1 MDLNPYYWS
10 LKLVQTWILTRLIHF
25 NVLKTPH
32 EYSVFVSCL
41 TSLGYNDPKSEK
53 LDERIFNQIFTNNV
67 HKTIIHLFIVVN
79 KWSMSA
85 GNIHETCF
93 RTPCWNCV
101 CSSTRPLQG
110 DSLGSVVPQS
120 SEIKQSSDKL
130 LFCDFAGVICV
141 VTSEQ
146 MAGRLVSAL
155 RAFSLPHQPGYLK
168 S

>member
-1 MDLNPYYWS
+1 MDLNLYYWS
-10 LKLVQTWILTRLIHF
+10 LKWVQTWTLTRLIHF
-25 NVLKTPH
+25 NVLKHLMST
-32 EYSVFVSCL
+32 VFFVNCL

-93 RTPCWNCV
+93 RTTCWNCV
-101 CSSTRPLQG
+101 CSSTPPLQG

-120 SEIKQSSDKL
+120 SEIKQFL
-130 LFCDFAGVICV
+130 LHHLTSCFSVILLESFA
-141 VTSEQ
+141 
-146 MAGRLVSAL
+146 
-155 RAFSLPHQPGYLK
+155 F
-168 S
+168 